1 MFSSISFQ
9 VSQSQGE
16 PDLLSPPPAKM
27 SKVVVDIVWPAFHN
41 NGTTYPT
48 EFVAGKWKCPLCDH
62 STTWIG
68 KHLAKHKSIIQDWDA
83 AQTYCKEMAL
93 LKRKETYQ
101 KRESKRAGDS
111 KRKETVK
118 KAKKKYAGT
127 EAGKEAQKKY
137 AGTEPGKEAKQDA
150 QKKYAQTEC
159 GKEAQKK

>member
-48 EFVAGKWKCPLCDH
+48 EFVAGKWKCPLCDY

-83 AQTYCKEMAL
+83 AETYIKEMAL
-93 LKRKETYQ
+93 LKRKETLRKADQ
-101 KRESKRAGDS
+101 KREPKRAGDP

-118 KAKKKYAGT
+118 KAQKKYDQTESRKESKKKYAGT
-127 EAGKEAQKKY
+127 EAGKEAQR
-137 AGTEPGKEAKQDA
+137 P
-150 QKKYAQTEC
+150 
-159 GKEAQKK
+159 